1 MPEIDQAEP
10 VPEIAQ
16 PEPMSEIDQAE
27 REWIQRVIDLE
38 TGSSIGAGGRY
49 PGPHLHDADSAFWS
63 AVRTLVA
70 DTLLVGF
77 AALLWV
83 GGSYLL
89 ESLRAN
95 FGTATAL
102 DAWVFPAW
110 RLLLAGVLS
119 ALVVVHLLADVADLR
134 RRNRANAGAARGVPA
149 P

>member
-1 MPEIDQAEP
+1 MPEIEQAEP
-10 VPEIAQ
+10 VPEID
-16 PEPMSEIDQAE
+16 EAE

-38 TGSSIGAGGRY
+38 TGSPIVAGAMR
-49 PGPHLHDADSAFWS
+49 PGLPAHLRDDDSPFWDV
-63 AVRTLVA
+63 VRTLVA

-77 AALLWV
+77 AAVLWV

-89 ESLRAN
+89 ETLRAN
-95 FGTATAL
+95 LGTATAL

-110 RLLLAGVLS
+110 RLLLAGALS

-134 RRNRANAGAARGVPA
+134 RRSRANAGAGSPRGVPM